1 MSTADELV
9 VHYANYI
16 KGKVIIITGVSPGS
30 LGAYFVQV
38 IAKGRPAWII
48 LAAHDVK
55 KAQQTEAA
63 IAASN
68 PDVKMRILPLDLES
82 LQSVREAAAIINER
96 SDIPVVDVL
105 VNNAG
110 KLSNEYGVTVDGFER
125 QLATNHLGH
134 FLFTNLIMDKILA
147 SSTWRIINISSD
159 GHRLSLFHFEGYN
172 FEVSD
177 NEYDVLHAYGQ
188 TKTANILFSTSLAK
202 RLGEKHG
209 LLAFSLHPGVILTNA
224 VDNLDLTTLP
234 DRLHHPFFKG
244 ALDRVLGNIEGRA
257 DYSPDILSIE
267 KGTATHVYAAFDP
280 NLSAH
285 NGAYLLDCRVAD
297 PLTDTI
303 KPWATSPF
311 EAEKLWRLSEKLVG
325 QKFSY

>member
-147 SSTWRIINISSD
+147 SAHGESSTSAATAIMNTMFYGLWSNQD
-159 GHRLSLFHFEGYN
+159 G
-172 FEVSD
+172 
-177 NEYDVLHAYGQ
+177 EYLV
-188 TKTANILFSTSLAK
+188 STSLTK

-224 VDNLDLTTLP
+224 L
-234 DRLHHPFFKG
+234 R
-244 ALDRVLGNIEGRA
+244 ALDRVLGNVEGRA
-257 DYSPDILSIE
+257 DYSPDILPIE

-280 NLSAH
+280 NLSAM
-285 NGAYLLDCRVAD
+285 GD
-297 PLTDTI
+297 
-303 KPWATSPF
+303 KPF

>member
-16 KGKVIIITGVSPGS
+16 KGKAIIITGVSPGS
-30 LGAYFVQV
+30 LGAYFVQA

-48 LAAHDVK
+48 LATRDVK

-68 PDVKMRILPLDLES
+68 PDVKTRILPLDLES
-82 LQSVREAAAIINER
+82 LQSVREAAAIVNGW

-110 KLSNEYGVTVDGFER
+110 KLVNEYGVTVDGFER

-147 SSTWRIINISSD
+147 SSARRIVNVSSD
-159 GHRLSLFHFEGYN
+159 GHRLSPFRFEGYN
-172 FEVSD
+172 FGGD
-177 NEYDVLHAYGQ
+177 NDYDVLRAYGQ

-202 RLGEKHG
+202 RLGENTVF
-209 LLAFSLHPGVILTNA
+209 LPLASILEWTSYS
-224 VDNLDLTTLP
+224 P
-234 DRLHHPFFKG
+234 SPFFKG
-244 ALDRVLGNIEGRA
+244 ALDRVLGNVEGRV
-257 DYSPDILSIE
+257 DYSPDILPIE

-280 NLSAH
+280 DLSAH

-303 KPWATSPF
+303 NHG
-311 EAEKLWRLSEKLVG
+311 RQVLSRRRSCG
-325 QKFSY
+325 G

>member
-30 LGAYFVQV
+30 LGAYFVQ
-38 IAKGRPAWII
+38 
-48 LAAHDVK
+48 

-68 PDVKMRILPLDLES
+68 PDIKTRILPLDLES
-82 LQSVREAAAIINER
+82 LQSVCEAATIVNEW

-110 KLSNEYGVTVDGFER
+110 KLVNEYSVTVDGFER

-147 SSTWRIINISSD
+147 SSARRIINVSSD
-159 GHRLSLFHFEGYN
+159 GHRLSPFHFEGYN
-172 FEVSD
+172 FEV
-177 NEYDVLHAYGQ
+177 NGEYLVF
-188 TKTANILFSTSLAK
+188 NFLAK

-224 VDNLDLTTLP
+224 VDNVDLATLP
-234 DRLHHPFFKG
+234 DRLP
-244 ALDRVLGNIEGRA
+244 
-257 DYSPDILSIE
+257 
-267 KGTATHVYAAFDP
+267 
-280 NLSAH
+280 H
-285 NGAYLLDCRVAD
+285 NGAYLLDCRIAD
-297 PLTDTI
+297 PLTDMI

-311 EAEKLWRLSEKLVG
+311 EAEKLWRLSEELVG
-325 QKFSY
+325 QKFLY

>member
-16 KGKVIIITGVSPGS
+16 KGKAIIITGVSPGS
-30 LGAYFVQV
+30 LGAYFVQA

-48 LAAHDVK
+48 LATRDVK

-68 PDVKMRILPLDLES
+68 PDVKTRILPLDLES
-82 LQSVREAAAIINER
+82 LQSVREAAAIINGW

-110 KLSNEYGVTVDGFER
+110 KLVNEYGVTVDGFER

-147 SSTWRIINISSD
+147 SSARRIVNVSSD
-159 GHRLSLFHFEGYN
+159 GHRLSPFRFEGYN
-172 FEVSD
+172 FGGD
-177 NEYDVLHAYGQ
+177 NDYDVLRAYGQ

-224 VDNLDLTTLP
+224 VDNVDLATLP
-234 DRLHHPFFKG
+234 DRLR
-244 ALDRVLGNIEGRA
+244 ALDRVLGNVEGRA
-257 DYSPDILSIE
+257 DYSPDILPIE

-285 NGAYLLDCRVAD
+285 NGAYLLECRVAD